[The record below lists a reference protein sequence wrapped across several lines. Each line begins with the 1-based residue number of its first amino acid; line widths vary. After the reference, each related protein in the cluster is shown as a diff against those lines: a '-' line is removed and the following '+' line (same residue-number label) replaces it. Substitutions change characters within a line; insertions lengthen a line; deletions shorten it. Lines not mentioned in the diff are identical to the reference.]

1 MTCSCAFRCLS
12 ASKMRVLELDPAFT
26 ITPLIAWGGQARAKL
41 FIEGLR
47 KAGLPE

>member
-1 MTCSCAFRCLS
+1 
-12 ASKMRVLELDPAFT
+12 
-26 ITPLIAWGGQARAKL
+26 LIAWGGLARAKL

>member
-1 MTCSCAFRCLS
+1 
-12 ASKMRVLELDPAFT
+12 MRVLELDPAFT
-26 ITPLIAWGGQARAKL
+26 ISPLIAWGGLARAKL

>member
-1 MTCSCAFRCLS
+1 
-12 ASKMRVLELDPAFT
+12 VLEIDPAFT
-26 ITPLIAWGGQARAKL
+26 ISAHIARVPKNSKL